1 MSMSSIIT
9 LTLPGERLFARV
21 ATQAATSVADLVT
34 GNARH
39 EPAGRDFSH
48 AFELAVS
55 EAFTNSVT
63 HARENAT
70 AQVVKLTF
78 LFEQRQLTV
87 SVHDANDPF
96 TIETPV
102 PDIESFPENGFGLL
116 IIRKVMDRVIYR
128 RDGDSNILSMSKA
141 L

>member
-1 MSMSSIIT
+1 MNNSNIT
-9 LTLPGERLFARV
+9 LTLPAERLFARV
-21 ATQAATSVADLVT
+21 ARQTASSVADLVI
-34 GNARH
+34 GDDRH

-63 HARENAT
+63 HARESAT
-70 AQVVKLTF
+70 PQVVKLTF
-78 LFEQRQLTV
+78 FFEQRQLVV

-102 PDIESFPENGFGLL
+102 PDIESYPENGFGLL
-116 IIRKVMDRVIYR
+116 IIRKVMDHVTYR
-128 RDGDSNILSMSKA
+128 REGNYNIISMSKT